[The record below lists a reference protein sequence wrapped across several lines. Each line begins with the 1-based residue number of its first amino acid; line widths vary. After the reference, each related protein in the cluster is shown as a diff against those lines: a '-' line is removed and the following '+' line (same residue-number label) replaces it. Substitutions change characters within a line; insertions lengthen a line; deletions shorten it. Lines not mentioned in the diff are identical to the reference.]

1 MSRILIA
8 AIGVASLAAA
18 DGAMA
23 QQAVDFF
30 ENSAAPLG
38 KVACEV
44 LTAADVTKAVGTKVT
59 VEQDASGLDPDGR
72 DNCVWSGGGVTV
84 TFQAQRRV
92 ERLDRDQEWV
102 RMRGNAFGDIDAGT
116 AVPGLGD
123 AAFYRD
129 WGGGTKGGAILA
141 RKEQVLWVLS
151 GNVSRDVL
159 VGLARTAG
167 SRM

>member
-1 MSRILIA
+1 
-8 AIGVASLAAA
+8 VSLAAA
-18 DGAMA
+18 AGAMA
-23 QQAVDFF
+23 QQAVNFF

-44 LTAADVTKAVGTKVT
+44 LTAADVSKAVGTKVA
-59 VEQDASGLDPDGR
+59 VEQDASGLDPEGR
-72 DNCVWSGGGVTV
+72 DSCVWSGGGVTV

-92 ERLDRDQEWV
+92 EKLDRDLEWN
-102 RMRGNAFGDIDAGT
+102 RMRGNAFGSMDAGT

-129 WGGGTKGGAILA
+129 WGSGTKGGAILA
-141 RKEQVLWVLS
+141 REEQVLWVLS
-151 GNVSRDVL
+151 GNVSREVL